1 MFLENVFK
9 NGDIIG
15 FRVSD
20 FRGLFSFLSQIAVFT
35 FCENEI
41 KKQVLYGYHGTSGT
55 WYQVPGNYEKVEIG
69 NFKV

>member
-9 NGDIIG
+9 NGDIIW

-20 FRGLFSFLSQIAVFT
+20 TEVNSVFCPKSQFLR

-41 KKQVLYGYHGTSGT
+41 KKQVLYGYHSTSGT
-55 WYQVPGNYEKVEIG
+55 RYLAITKR
-69 NFKV
+69 